1 MLRKSLQ
8 RDLLVDLLRFRTVS
22 YLKAQKTAVEAIM
35 NGVPSFTSPHSPA
48 SPVSLP
54 LYNLDSIEDPHMPDR
69 EQWLYS
75 LLGAQFTKSEMQSG
89 YAYSFLQDEK

>member
-1 MLRKSLQ
+1 M
-8 RDLLVDLLRFRTVS
+8 VS
-22 YLKAQKTAVEAIM
+22 WHSMCAVEAIM

-54 LYNLDSIEDPHMPDR
+54 LYNLDSIENPHMPDR

-89 YAYSFLQDEK
+89 YAYNFLQDEK

>member
-1 MLRKSLQ
+1 
-8 RDLLVDLLRFRTVS
+8 
-22 YLKAQKTAVEAIM
+22 
-35 NGVPSFTSPHSPA
+35 
-48 SPVSLP
+48 
-54 LYNLDSIEDPHMPDR
+54 MPDR